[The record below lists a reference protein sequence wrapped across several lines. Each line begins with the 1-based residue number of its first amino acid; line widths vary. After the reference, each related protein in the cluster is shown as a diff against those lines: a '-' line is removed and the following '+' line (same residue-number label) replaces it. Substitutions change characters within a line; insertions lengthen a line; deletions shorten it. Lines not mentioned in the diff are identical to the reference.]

1 MRSGN
6 AARARSL
13 QVVVVLDGLRP
24 DLLDAGLMPILRGLA
39 SEGVV
44 YSAARAIAMPV
55 TLVSAASL
63 VTGAAPGA
71 TGLLSRDFY
80 GPRRAGSP
88 GRVPLAR
95 TLGQHLAARGD
106 RLVTLTTASSLIGR
120 VVNNASCG
128 QVAINLGGDGDLP
141 LAQPAAVERDLLDRF
156 GPPPSRRAGRHGSAL
171 GAIGYALR
179 SLTEWLLPELA
190 PDAVLLW
197 CAEPDQT
204 QHRFGVCAPESR
216 DVLADLDVMLAE
228 LWEAL
233 RFQRRFRNVELIVC
247 ADHGFSALEGV
258 IELPGQL
265 VEAGLKDHEDSDDI
279 AVASNGLGLVRAG
292 AADVR
297 RLADVAEWAVAQP
310 WIGGVF
316 AGEQLGGMVDAL
328 PIEHL
333 QLNGHRD
340 APELVLAPAWSSEPN
355 EFGTSGRSFLLTDRH
370 YPAGRHSGHGTLSP
384 HELHV
389 PLVVWGSRIRR
400 GVTLDTPAGI
410 VDIAP
415 TLLALAGHGE
425 GQAMGGRVLTETFIG
440 GRAAPSVSHEV
451 VTTRAG
457 STTFALELSAAGAHR
472 YLDRGWRA

>member
-1 MRSGN
+1 M
-6 AARARSL
+6 
-13 QVVVVLDGLRP
+13 LDGLRP
-24 DLLDAGLMPILRGLA
+24 DLLAAGLMPILCGLA
-39 SEGVV
+39 SEGVT

-63 VTGAAPGA
+63 LTGAAPGA

-80 GPRRAGSP
+80 GRRGAGSP
-88 GRVPLAR
+88 ARVPLAR
-95 TLGQHLAARGD
+95 TLGQHLATRGD

-128 QVAINLGGDGDLP
+128 QVAINVGGDGDLP

-156 GPPPSRRAGRHGSAL
+156 GPPPSRRGGRHGSAL
-171 GAIGYALR
+171 DIIGYALR
-179 SLTEWLLPELA
+179 SLTEWVLPELA
-190 PDAVLLW
+190 PHAVLLW

-204 QHRFGVCAPESR
+204 QHRFGVGAPESR
-216 DVLADLDVMLAE
+216 DVLADLDALLAE

-233 RFQRRFRNVELIVC
+233 RFQRRFQNVELIVC
-247 ADHGFSALEGV
+247 ADHGFSALDGV
-258 IELPGQL
+258 IDLPGQL
-265 VEAGLKDHEDSDDI
+265 VEAGLKDHEDSGDI
-279 AVASNGLGLVRAG
+279 VVASNGLGLLRAG
-292 AADVR
+292 AASAC
-297 RLADVAEWAVAQP
+297 RLADVAQWAAAQP

-316 AGEQLGGMVDAL
+316 ADEQLGGAVDAL
-328 PIEHL
+328 PIAHL

-355 EFGTSGRSFLLTDRH
+355 EFGTRGRSFLLADRD

-389 PLVVWGSRIRR
+389 PLVMWGSRVRR

-415 TLLALAGHGE
+415 TLLALAGDGD
-425 GQAMGGRVLTETFIG
+425 GWGMDGRVLAEAFVG
-440 GRAAPSVSHEV
+440 GPVTPDVSHEV

-457 STTFALELSAAGAHR
+457 STRFALQLSAVGGHR
-472 YLDRGWRA
+472 YVDGGWRA